1 MDLHLLCVFFPV
13 VVACTN
19 ANSIHRYGWAPGME
33 SIFRFESQVLS
44 GIPDIE
50 QSQFSGLKIM
60 ANVRV
65 QAQQDYTLRVKFDQ
79 ARLVTLNGKVDI
91 TDANRIVENGGP
103 RSGSFS
109 QDLPQEFK
117 KHLETPILVHLKRGL
132 VEEFFVARDE
142 PTSVTNL
149 KRSLLSQLQ
158 LDVSGSQ
165 QVGGE
170 ITQGLA
176 KSIVSGRQAYH
187 KVLEESVLGRCYTMY
202 TVVPLTTARVME
214 LERSWY
220 DEETMAKLQPS
231 TAGKIACENK
241 QYYEIIKTRDLDQCS
256 YRPVFQH
263 VSGAEFSGDVSK
275 AHGGNLFTVN
285 VTQ

>member
-1 MDLHLLCVFFPV
+1 
-13 VVACTN
+13 
-19 ANSIHRYGWAPGME
+19 ME
-33 SIFRFESQVLS
+33 SVFRFESQVLS

-50 QSQFSGLKIM
+50 QSRFAGLKIR

-65 QAQQDYTLRVKFDQ
+65 QAQQDYTLRVKFEQ
-79 ARLVTLNGKVDI
+79 TRLVTLNGEI
-91 TDANRIVENGGP
+91 ELTDANRIVENGGP

-109 QDLPQEFK
+109 QALPQEFK
-117 KHLETPILVHLKRGL
+117 KHLETPVLVHLKRGL

-158 LDVSGSQ
+158 LDVLGSQ
-165 QVGGE
+165 QVGSE
-170 ITQGLA
+170 ATQVSL
-176 KSIVSGRQAYH
+176 KSYVNGRQSYH
-187 KVLEESVLGRCYTMY
+187 KVLEESVLGKCYTMY
-202 TVVPLTTARVME
+202 TVVPLTTSRAME

-220 DEETMAKLQPS
+220 DEEKMAKLQPS

-241 QYYEIIKTRDLDQCS
+241 QYYEIIKTRDLDHCS

-275 AHGGNLFTVN
+275 SHTGNLFTVN
-285 VTQ
+285 ITQCYHNT